1 MDTLEEHPM
10 VRKFIFFYQAT
21 DKITRQMTC
30 SNFFGTGLEVSVL
43 SGVGLSVPPK
53 RRCVCQLNSA
63 SCRVQSLLTSDIP
76 VAVDD
81 ELLLQSTHMSSL

>member
-1 MDTLEEHPM
+1 MKARDGGGAN
-10 VRKFIFFYQAT
+10 VRLHSAGLT
-21 DKITRQMTC
+21 PASTTNGDNLNTSTW
-30 SNFFGTGLEVSVL
+30 LEVSVL
-43 SGVGLSVPPK
+43 SDVGLSVPPK

-63 SCRVQSLLTSDIP
+63 SCRVQSLLTSEIP